1 MSVETLLNRLD
12 KVRQTGPGKWIA
24 RCPAHQDKSPSLSV
38 LDTGTRTVIHCFAG
52 CEAED
57 VLAAVGLGWRDLY
70 RDEWQA
76 SGEAAAHKRVNLKF
90 DPLEIERKVIAI
102 AVARLEAGDDL
113 NSYDLARYEIAL
125 ERVKGA
131 RDA

>member
-1 MSVETLLNRLD
+1 VSVETLLNRLD

-57 VLAAVGLGWRDLY
+57 VLAAVGLAWRDLY
-70 RDEWQA
+70 RGEWKA
-76 SGEAAAHKRVNLKF
+76 AREAAAHQRAKLPRP

-102 AVARLEAGDDL
+102 AVARLEAGEEL
-113 NSYDLARYEIAL
+113 NTYDLARYEIAL

-131 RDA
+131 A